1 MLLRGLTK
9 EGAGNRCMIIII
21 IIIMAVTSDEI
32 NFLDQLCNIFHILYV
47 SPLNRSLR
55 YFSSFSEFP
64 LVKVFFIG
72 GN

>member
-1 MLLRGLTK
+1 MNCEVKLLKLISSILVNAFAWAK
-9 EGAGNRCMIIII
+9 CMII

-32 NFLDQLCNIFHILYV
+32 NFLDRLCNIFHILYV

-64 LVKVFFIG
+64 L
-72 GN
+72 